1 MTVLVHIH
9 NLESTEEVEKLITY
23 AVKNCKGFRGAVYK
37 DYFVLDFP
45 LGVQFYFDTEE
56 DAIIFNLKDI

>member
-1 MTVLVHIH
+1 MTVAVNIH

-23 AVKNCKGFRGAVYK
+23 AVKNCKGFRGAAYK
-37 DYFVLDFP
+37 DEFGLDCP
-45 LGVQFYFDTEE
+45 LGVQFFFDTEE